1 MEMDNIISFV
11 QVASDQ
17 DANVFS
23 RNLSSL
29 LSLAAAQQQ
38 PQQQPQYNLSL
49 FKYDKPIDPSLVP
62 IKEFADNFKI
72 IKSKLHDIEKVIA
85 DLEKQKSN
93 IKAKH
98 EEVCKTLHE
107 FFEIPDDHD
116 VFNFIHETAYQMT
129 EKLQLEK
136 YYEERANLLQH
147 YKVAVPLL
155 NEVKEEFFKD
165 TSRLANC
172 PICFEKEVSFAAYPC
187 GHLTCDDCKKK
198 LISTCFQCRA
208 HVLKVIRIYPN

>member
-1 MEMDNIISFV
+1 MEDNFISFV

-17 DANVFS
+17 DSQLFS

-29 LSLAAAQQQ
+29 LSLAATHN
-38 PQQQPQYNLSL
+38 QQQPQYNLSS
-49 FKYDKPIDPSLVP
+49 FKYDKPLDPSLLP
-62 IKEFADNFKI
+62 IKEFADNFRN
-72 IKSKLHDIEKVIA
+72 IKAKLGEIEKVIS
-85 DLEKQKSN
+85 DLEKQKAT
-93 IKAKH
+93 IKSKH
-98 EEVCKTLHE
+98 DEVCKTLHD
-107 FFEIPDDHD
+107 FFEIPNDHEI
-116 VFNFIHETAYQMT
+116 FNVIHSTAYQMT

-136 YYEERANLLQH
+136 YCEERANLLQH

-155 NEVKEEFFKD
+155 NEVRDEFFKD
-165 TSRLANC
+165 TSRLSNC

-208 HVLKVIRIYPN
+208 HVLKVMRIYPN

>member
-1 MEMDNIISFV
+1 MDNIISFV

-17 DANVFS
+17 DSQLFS

-29 LSLAAAQQQ
+29 LSLAATSQNT
-38 PQQQPQYNLSL
+38 QQPQYSLSS
-49 FKYDKPIDPSLVP
+49 FKYDKPIDPALVP
-62 IKEFADNFKI
+62 IKEFADNFKN
-72 IKSKLHDIEKVIA
+72 IKTKLQDIEKVIA
-85 DLEKQKSN
+85 DLEKQKST
-93 IKAKH
+93 IKSKH

-116 VFNFIHETAYQMT
+116 IFSFIHATAYQMT
-129 EKLQLEK
+129 EQLQLDK
-136 YYEERANLLQH
+136 YCEERANLLQH

-165 TSRLANC
+165 CSRLSNC

-187 GHLTCDDCKKK
+187 GHLTCDNCKKK
-198 LISTCFQCRA
+198 LITTCFQCRA
-208 HVLKVIRIYPN
+208 HVLKVMRIYPN